1 MPDIPEI
8 DSTELLKDEKN
19 LLGFY
24 VSGHPAQKYSVLLNA
39 YSTMNTL
46 ALQDRGVADEG
57 IKIGGLIKSVM
68 KKISKKSNKP
78 FAIVQLEDLYGSV
91 ECMVFGK
98 AYDEAKD
105 LLEPE
110 KPIYV
115 IGHIRREESEENTA
129 PASISVR
136 SIEPLENIM
145 GTQTNE
151 LHLHL
156 VEDECSKETLAGLH
170 TLLKR
175 HSGSVPVVLCVCLK
189 RGQTA
194 FIEISREFYVL
205 PSPQL
210 IQEIDELLGPNRFK
224 IKGNMEV
231 PPPQIRFQ
239 RDNAQKENAP
249 AAS

>member
-1 MPDIPEI
+1 
-8 DSTELLKDEKN
+8 
-19 LLGFY
+19 
-24 VSGHPAQKYSVLLNA
+24 
-39 YSTMNTL
+39 
-46 ALQDRGVADEG
+46 
-57 IKIGGLIKSVM
+57 M

-91 ECMVFGK
+91 ECMVFGR
-98 AYDEAKD
+98 AYEESRD

-115 IGHIRREESEENTA
+115 TGHIRKDGEENS

-136 SIEPLENIM
+136 TIEPLESIM

-156 VEDECSKETLAGLH
+156 FEEECSRETLAELNG
-170 TLLKR
+170 LLKR

-189 RGQTA
+189 RGQTV
-194 FIEISREFYVL
+194 FIEINREFYVL
-205 PSPQL
+205 PSMEL
-210 IQEIDELLGPNRFK
+210 IREIDELLGPNRFK

-239 RDNAQKENAP
+239 RDNAQKENAT
-249 AAS
+249 AGS